1 LKEFK
6 NKVAVITGGASGIG
20 LGIAR
25 RCVREGMRVVIADVE
40 ESALS
45 QAEEELKSMGGTVLA
60 VVTDVSK
67 GDHVEA
73 LAKKAVETFGA
84 VHLLCNNAGVAA
96 DGTIWECSLPA
107 WEWAVG
113 VNIWG
118 AVNGI
123 RTFVPI
129 MLAQDTECHIV
140 NTASI
145 AGLTP
150 YHPGASYHV
159 TKHAVVALSENLYR
173 SLGERGSKIKTS
185 VLCPGFVRTRIL
197 SATRNLPAEELA
209 ASNMQPM
216 PREAEEAAWD
226 YLEKNNFKVLSP
238 DQMAEVVFTAIQEE
252 KFYILTH
259 PEFNATVKE
268 RMENILQGRNPSLVP
283 LSFKKEE

>member
-1 LKEFK
+1 MKEFK
-6 NKVAVITGGASGIG
+6 DKVAVITGGASGIG

-25 RCVREGMRVVIADVE
+25 HCVREGMRVVIADVE

-45 QAEEELKSMGGTVLA
+45 RAEEELKSLGGTVMA

-67 GDHVEA
+67 ADQVES
-73 LAKKAVETFGA
+73 LAKKAIETYGA

-96 DGTIWECSLPA
+96 DGAIWECSLPA
-107 WEWAVG
+107 WEWAIG

-123 RTFVPI
+123 HTFVPI
-129 MLAQDTECHIV
+129 MLAQDTECHII

-173 SLGERGSKIKTS
+173 SLGERGSKIKVS

-197 SATRNLPAEELA
+197 SATRNLPADAQA
-209 ASNMQPM
+209 ALNLQPM
-216 PREAEEAAWD
+216 PREAEEGAWD

-238 DQMAEVVFTAIQEE
+238 DQVADIVFEAIIDEQ
-252 KFYILTH
+252 FYILTH
-259 PEFNATVKE
+259 PEFNKTVKE
-268 RMENILQGRNPSLVP
+268 RMVNILQGRNPSLVP
-283 LSFKKEE
+283 LSFSKQQ

>member
-1 LKEFK
+1 MKEFK
-6 NKVAVITGGASGIG
+6 DKVAVITGGASGIG
-20 LGIAR
+20 LGIAG

-40 ESALS
+40 ESALGR
-45 QAEEELKSMGGTVLA
+45 AEEELKSMGGTVSA
-60 VVTDVSK
+60 VVTNVAKADQ
-67 GDHVEA
+67 VEA
-73 LAKKAVETFGA
+73 LAKKTVETYGA

-118 AVNGI
+118 VINGI
-123 RTFVPI
+123 RSFVPI
-129 MLAQDTECHIV
+129 MLSQDTECHIV

-197 SATRNLPAEELA
+197 SASRNLPADFQDRV
-209 ASNMQPM
+209 NVGPM

-238 DQMAEVVFTAIQEE
+238 DHVADFVFTAIKEE

-259 PEFNATVKE
+259 PEFNETVKE
-268 RMENILQGRNPSLVP
+268 RMENILQGKNPSLTP
-283 LSFKKEE
+283 LSFKKE